1 MNERVMQ
8 FRIGMFVI
16 VAGLVLTM
24 MIVWFGESPSLFR
37 ERAYVTVHY
46 TEAPGVS
53 EGIPVRKSGIR
64 VGEVTAIKFD
74 DRPKQADGVLVT
86 IALERKYS
94 VRAGST
100 PRITRALIGDVS
112 IDLMPSTQST
122 PMTLGDDPAHAPI
135 IEGDVAPDPSKALEA
150 ATAAFE
156 NVRGTLDSIDKA
168 AKGIAVIAK
177 KAETIDAFLANWS
190 VAGQKINL
198 VADEARPALA
208 SIRQLSDKLN
218 NTLDPQAEANLKA
231 SFERMGTVTT
241 KLDGLLTDL
250 RPLTRDLGADSRS
263 TPTTRFGTLLSHLN
277 RVGYDLSLLTTHM
290 EDGHGGL
297 NRDGTLQRLIL
308 EPTLHE
314 DLRQAAI
321 AARAVFGE
329 ARVVMKNFNAFAE
342 RIARNP
348 SDLTRGALVRP

>member
-37 ERAYVTVHY
+37 DRAYVTVHY
-46 TEAPGVS
+46 TEAPGVA

-64 VGEVTAIKFD
+64 VGEVASIKFD
-74 DRPKQADGVLVT
+74 DRPSHADGVLVT
-86 IALERKYS
+86 IALERKYKI
-94 VRAGST
+94 RAGSI

-112 IDLMPSTQST
+112 IDLLPSPLTT
-122 PMTLGDDPAHAPI
+122 PMAMGPDPEHAPI
-135 IEGDVAPDPSKALEA
+135 IEGEVAPDPSKALEA

-168 AKGIAVIAK
+168 ARGIAAVAK
-177 KAETIDAFLANWS
+177 KAEQVDAFLTNWS
-190 VAGQKINL
+190 GVGQKVNGM
-198 VADEARPALA
+198 ADEAKPALA
-208 SIRQLSDKLN
+208 SIRQVADKLN
-218 NTLDPQAEANLKA
+218 ATLDPQAQANLKA
-231 SFERMGTVTT
+231 SFERIGQVTA
-241 KLDGLLTDL
+241 KLDGILTDVK
-250 RPLTRDLGADSRS
+250 PLARDLGADSRA
-263 TPTTRFGTLLSHLN
+263 TPATKFGVMLSHLS
-277 RVGYDLSLLTTHM
+277 RVSYDLSLLTTHM
-290 EDGHGGL
+290 EDGRGGL

-321 AARAVFGE
+321 AARVVFAE
-329 ARVVMKNFNAFAE
+329 AKVVMQNFNTFAK
-342 RIARNP
+342 RIASSP
-348 SDLTRGALVRP
+348 SDLIRRGP